1 MTRLAALLLAA
12 ALAAACSFSTS
23 AAPPQARPASA
34 APPAWSLFRGDLAR
48 DGHPPGATLSAAS
61 AAHLR
66 LTWQADLGSPIEGS
80 PVIAGGYLVA
90 GTVGGTLAAFS
101 AAKGDKVWAVTGF
114 GPLQG
119 QPLIAE
125 GKVFAGSSDGHL
137 YAVELMTGLRI
148 WDWRAPGDK
157 PAILS
162 GPVLY
167 RGLLLVGIGTQAGSP
182 LEPGRLAA
190 LDPASGDRLWA
201 TCLRAG
207 CEAGG
212 GVTSSIAVDSAG
224 IGYVEVGNP
233 GDFLAAFDVGI
244 GKVLWTHPLS
254 SAPGSGAGATA
265 TPLLYRSQGTERV
278 AAGGPEGRFTVVSAA
293 TGSIVWSRLLFS
305 SGPADSPSASPGSDG
320 LLLFVPSAG
329 MPGGIQAV
337 GRDDGRAVWSHATQR
352 PVSSSPAVGKDI
364 VVFGEGAS
372 GGDPAGALAAVSAGD
387 GHEVWRFETGA
398 GVVASPA
405 IVGDA
410 VFGADLKGRVLAF
423 SPAA

>member
-1 MTRLAALLLAA
+1 VTRLAALLLAA
-12 ALAAACSFSTS
+12 ALGAACSLSSS
-23 AAPPQARPASA
+23 AAPAPAGPASP
-34 APPAWSLFRGDLAR
+34 APPAWSIFRGDLAR

-61 AAHLR
+61 AAQLR
-66 LTWQADLGSPIEGS
+66 LAWQADLGSPIEGS
-80 PVIAGGYLVA
+80 PVVAGGYLVA

-101 AAKGDKVWAVTGF
+101 AAKGDKVWAVPGF
-114 GPLQG
+114 GPLEG

-137 YAVELMTGLRI
+137 YALELMTGLRI

-157 PAILS
+157 PAILG

-167 RGLLLVGIGTQAGSP
+167 RGLLLVGIGAQPGAP

-201 TCLRAG
+201 TCLRAA

-212 GVTSSIAVDSAG
+212 GITSSIAVDSSG
-224 IGYVEVGNP
+224 IGYVEVGSP
-233 GDFLAAFDVGI
+233 DDVLAAFDVGI

-254 SAPGSGAGATA
+254 PTPGPGAGATA
-265 TPLLYRSQGTERV
+265 TPLLFSSQGRERV
-278 AAGGPEGRFTVVSAA
+278 AAAGPDGRFTVVSAA
-293 TGSIVWSRLLFS
+293 SGANVWSRVLFNG
-305 SGPADSPSASPGSDG
+305 GPGDFLSASPGSDG
-320 LLLFVPSAG
+320 RLLFVPASG
-329 MPGGIQAV
+329 TPSGIQAV
-337 GRDDGRAVWSHATQR
+337 GRDDGQAAWSHPTQR
-352 PVSSSPAVGKDI
+352 PVLSSPAVGKDV

-372 GGDPAGALAAVSAGD
+372 GGAPAGAWVAVSAGD
-387 GHEVWRFETGA
+387 GHEVWRFEAGV

-410 VFGADLKGRVLAF
+410 LYGADLKGRVLAF
-423 SPAA
+423 RPAA